1 MLKLCLMVSH
11 GYPRGLG
18 PVLHQEPGFS
28 RMVKEFG
35 SVFPGQL
42 VKQDMVQIGSF
53 DLRCNQFHFQ
63 EQPKPVTALCET
75 KLIIDANPTAQ
86 NPVVIDKPD
95 VDFLKGKMELRDNR
109 HLSGSLNAYTC
120 LVLIADA
127 YLDTARFSF
136 RIAEKCIRHEK
147 ILKFL
152 MSGSNEL
159 ENGELDLSLLSD
171 LMGLQPLMF
180 GVHQQPYASSLI
192 YPSSKID
199 YQVPLPDFLGEMI
212 HYSKITVNPD
222 GQVVLT
228 ATGTEMK
235 DILSIVA
242 AFYLSS
248 NSTKS
253 RNQFS
258 LVPYFDRKR
267 ITKARTGTNLSS
279 PQSEVASIAPMKSPE
294 KIKQKP
300 SPKKNASRKLAS
312 ERDLYK
318 KNYFH
323 ACECLLSLIVDKR
336 QHGRTAILSLKKSG
350 PELPQLLSQFSAGIA
365 GTGLAVL
372 LSVIWK
378 VACWRVPFCTPKL
391 FSASI
396 GFGLVWISWAV
407 NQLRDTV
414 VHISKNTSKSGLKEE
429 EMVER
434 VEKSVNQI
442 YFRAA
447 TLMAIAVLRFA

>member
-75 KLIIDANPTAQ
+75 KLIIDADPTAQ
-86 NPVVIDKPD
+86 NPVVIDKP
-95 VDFLKGKMELRDNR
+95 
-109 HLSGSLNAYTC
+109 
-120 LVLIADA
+120 DA

-136 RIAEKCIRHEK
+136 RIAEKCTRHEK

-180 GVHQQPYASSLI
+180 GVHQQPYASSLM

-242 AFYLSS
+242 EFYLSS

-336 QHGRTAILSLKKSG
+336 RHGRTAILSLKKSG

-414 VHISKNTSKSGLKEE
+414 VQISKNTSKSGLKEE

>member
-75 KLIIDANPTAQ
+75 KLIIDADPTAQ
-86 NPVVIDKPD
+86 NPVVIDKP
-95 VDFLKGKMELRDNR
+95 
-109 HLSGSLNAYTC
+109 
-120 LVLIADA
+120 DA

-136 RIAEKCIRHEK
+136 RIAEKCTRHEK

-242 AFYLSS
+242 EFYLSS

-336 QHGRTAILSLKKSG
+336 RHGRTAILSLKKSG
-350 PELPQLLSQFSAGIA
+350 PELSQLLSQFSAGIA

-414 VHISKNTSKSGLKEE
+414 VQISKNTSKSGLKEE

>member
-75 KLIIDANPTAQ
+75 KLIIDADPTAQ
-86 NPVVIDKPD
+86 NPVVIDKP
-95 VDFLKGKMELRDNR
+95 
-109 HLSGSLNAYTC
+109 
-120 LVLIADA
+120 DA

-136 RIAEKCIRHEK
+136 RIAEKCTRHEK

-180 GVHQQPYASSLI
+180 GVHQQPYASSLM

-242 AFYLSS
+242 EFYLSS

-336 QHGRTAILSLKKSG
+336 RHGRTAILSLKKSG

-391 FSASI
+391 FSAGI
-396 GFGLVWISWAV
+396 GFGLVWLSWAV
-407 NQLRDTV
+407 NRLRDTV

-429 EMVER
+429 EMIER

>member
-28 RMVKEFG
+28 RMLKEFG

-75 KLIIDANPTAQ
+75 KLIIDADPTAQ
-86 NPVVIDKPD
+86 NPVVIDKP
-95 VDFLKGKMELRDNR
+95 
-109 HLSGSLNAYTC
+109 
-120 LVLIADA
+120 DA

-136 RIAEKCIRHEK
+136 RIAEKCTRHEK

-267 ITKARTGTNLSS
+267 ITKACTGTNLSS

-294 KIKQKP
+294 KLKQKP

-336 QHGRTAILSLKKSG
+336 RHGRTAILSLKKSS

-391 FSASI
+391 YSASI

>member
-1 MLKLCLMVSH
+1 MLKLCLMVSN

-75 KLIIDANPTAQ
+75 KLIIDADPTAQ
-86 NPVVIDKPD
+86 NPVVIDKP
-95 VDFLKGKMELRDNR
+95 
-109 HLSGSLNAYTC
+109 
-120 LVLIADA
+120 DA

-136 RIAEKCIRHEK
+136 RIAEKCTRHEK

-212 HYSKITVNPD
+212 HYSKITVNSD

-242 AFYLSS
+242 EFYLSS

-267 ITKARTGTNLSS
+267 IAKARTSTNLSS
-279 PQSEVASIAPMKSPE
+279 PRSEVASIAPMESPK

-323 ACECLLSLIVDKR
+323 ACECLLSLMVDKR
-336 QHGRTAILSLKKSG
+336 RHGRTAILSLKKSG

-391 FSASI
+391 FSAGI
-396 GFGLVWISWAV
+396 GFGLVWLSWAV
-407 NQLRDTV
+407 NRLRDTV

-429 EMVER
+429 EMIER

>member
-1 MLKLCLMVSH
+1 MLKLCLMVSN

-53 DLRCNQFHFQ
+53 DRRCNQFHFQ

-75 KLIIDANPTAQ
+75 KLIIDADPTAQ
-86 NPVVIDKPD
+86 NPVVIDKP
-95 VDFLKGKMELRDNR
+95 
-109 HLSGSLNAYTC
+109 
-120 LVLIADA
+120 DA

-136 RIAEKCIRHEK
+136 RIAEKCTRHEK

-192 YPSSKID
+192 YPSCKID

-242 AFYLSS
+242 EFYLSS

-267 ITKARTGTNLSS
+267 ITKARTVTNLSS
-279 PQSEVASIAPMKSPE
+279 PRSEVANIAPMESPE

-323 ACECLLSLIVDKR
+323 ACECLLSLMVDKR
-336 QHGRTAILSLKKSG
+336 RHGRTAILSLKKSG

-372 LSVIWK
+372 LSVVWK

-396 GFGLVWISWAV
+396 GFGLVWLSWAV
-407 NQLRDTV
+407 NRLRDTV
-414 VHISKNTSKSGLKEE
+414 VHISKNTSKSSLKEE

>member
-18 PVLHQEPGFS
+18 PVLHQERGFS

-35 SVFPGQL
+35 SGFPGQL

-75 KLIIDANPTAQ
+75 KLIIDADPKAQ
-86 NPVVIDKPD
+86 NPVVIDKP
-95 VDFLKGKMELRDNR
+95 
-109 HLSGSLNAYTC
+109 
-120 LVLIADA
+120 DA

-136 RIAEKCIRHEK
+136 RIAEKCTRHEK
-147 ILKFL
+147 VLKFL

-242 AFYLSS
+242 EFYLSS
-248 NSTKS
+248 HSTKS

-279 PQSEVASIAPMKSPE
+279 PQSEVASIAPMESPE
-294 KIKQKP
+294 KIKQRP

-323 ACECLLSLIVDKR
+323 ACECLLSLMVDKR
-336 QHGRTAILSLKKSG
+336 RHSRTAILSLKKSG

-372 LSVIWK
+372 FSVIWK

-391 FSASI
+391 FSTGI
-396 GFGLVWISWAV
+396 GFGLVWLSWAV

-442 YFRAA
+442 YFRAT

>member
-11 GYPRGLG
+11 GFPRGLG

-35 SVFPGQL
+35 PVFPGQL

-75 KLIIDANPTAQ
+75 KLIIDADPTAQ
-86 NPVVIDKPD
+86 NPVVIDKP
-95 VDFLKGKMELRDNR
+95 
-109 HLSGSLNAYTC
+109 
-120 LVLIADA
+120 DA

-136 RIAEKCIRHEK
+136 RIAEKCTRHEK

-199 YQVPLPDFLGEMI
+199 YQMPLPDFLGEMI

-242 AFYLSS
+242 EFYLSS

-279 PQSEVASIAPMKSPE
+279 PRSEVVSIAPMESPE

-323 ACECLLSLIVDKR
+323 ACECLLSLMVDKR
-336 QHGRTAILSLKKSG
+336 RHGRTAILSLKKSG
-350 PELPQLLSQFSAGIA
+350 PELPQFLSQFSAGIA

-396 GFGLVWISWAV
+396 GFGLVWLSWAV
-407 NQLRDTV
+407 NRLRDTV

-442 YFRAA
+442 YFRAV

>member
-75 KLIIDANPTAQ
+75 KLIIDADPTAQ
-86 NPVVIDKPD
+86 NPVVIDKP
-95 VDFLKGKMELRDNR
+95 
-109 HLSGSLNAYTC
+109 
-120 LVLIADA
+120 DA

-136 RIAEKCIRHEK
+136 RIAEKCTRHEK

-159 ENGELDLSLLSD
+159 ENGELALSLLSD

-242 AFYLSS
+242 EFYLSS

-258 LVPYFDRKR
+258 LVPYFDRKW

-336 QHGRTAILSLKKSG
+336 RHGRTAILSLKKSG

-378 VACWRVPFCTPKL
+378 VFFWRVPFCTPKL

-414 VHISKNTSKSGLKEE
+414 VQISKNTSKSGLKEE